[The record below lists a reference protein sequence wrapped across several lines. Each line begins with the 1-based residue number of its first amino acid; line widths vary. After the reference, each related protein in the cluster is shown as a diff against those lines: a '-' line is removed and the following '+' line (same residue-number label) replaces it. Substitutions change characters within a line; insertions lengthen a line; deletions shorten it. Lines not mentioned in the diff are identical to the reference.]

1 MPILSGFAP
10 RGGQWRRRQR
20 RAPVVHQHAW
30 I

>member
-20 RAPVVHQHAW
+20 RAPAGPHRSV
-30 I
+30 